1 MAATSEINL
10 PQLHQKQQLAYDS
23 VASEILYGGAT
34 RGGKSFFVR
43 WALIN
48 WCSQIPN
55 LQCDIFRLHFDDVIG
70 NHMEG
75 DAGFP
80 VLLANWAKDKLVTIT
95 QTEIRFNFNGSLISL
110 EHCNDDRAMLKHQ
123 GIPKHVRVFEEA
135 TQISERRIRWLRGWV
150 SMSES
155 MKAKVPE
162 HLKVKDLSGNLIN
175 PFPKILY
182 TANPIG
188 ISAGYFRRTFVK
200 AAPKMEVFQA
210 AEEEGG
216 FLRQYIPALVDD
228 NPSED
233 AIKTRQ
239 RMAGIGDS
247 AITDA
252 LLNENWDSPIGD
264 FFREYDENKHVVPDF
279 QPPTHWLKYRGFDWG
294 GADPFAVLWACV
306 SDGEDFQDGDKT
318 LWFPRGAI
326 IIYREW
332 YGCNPEKPNEG
343 LRMQNDEIAQG
354 IIDRTKERTS
364 GITLTDSLP
373 FAARGGPTIANIF
386 NDAGVPLTR
395 ADTDR
400 VKGWSIVRDRL
411 IGFSGFP
418 MLYICESCKYT
429 RDYFPALQRHKTK
442 VEDAVDSGE
451 ATHIMDVVRYI
462 CNTFDKVEDA
472 PPKPVLTIAANTPTF
487 NTALQKHLKSKHS
500 RNEY

>member
-1 MAATSEINL
+1 MATSEINL
-10 PQLHQKQQLAYDS
+10 PALHAKQQLAYDS
-23 VASEILYGGAT
+23 EASEILYGGAT

-80 VLLANWAKDKLVTIT
+80 VLLANWAKDKIVTIT

-110 EHCNDDRAMLKHQ
+110 EHCGDDRAMLKHQ

-150 SMSES
+150 SMSED
-155 MKAKVPE
+155 MKAKVPK
-162 HLKVKDLSGNLIN
+162 HLQIEKDGKLIN
-175 PFPKILY
+175 PFPKIIY

-188 ISAGYFRRTFVK
+188 VSAGYFRRTFVK
-200 AAPKMEVFQA
+200 AARKTEVFQA
-210 AEEEGG
+210 PEEEGG

-279 QPPTHWLKYRGFDWG
+279 EPPAHWLKYRGFDWG
-294 GADPFAVLWACV
+294 GSDPFAVLWCCV
-306 SDGEDFQDGDKT
+306 SDGEEFESKNKT
-318 LWFPRGAI
+318 LWFPRGALI
-326 IIYREW
+326 LYREW
-332 YGCNPEKPNEG
+332 YGCNSEKPSEG
-343 LRMQNDEIAQG
+343 LRMKNEEIAQG
-354 IIDRTKERTS
+354 ILDRTLEKTS

-373 FAARGGPTIANIF
+373 FKSLGGPTISDIF
-386 NDAGVPLTR
+386 FNCGVPLIK
-395 ADTDR
+395 ADTER
-400 VKGWSIVRDRL
+400 VKGWSVVRDRL
-411 IGFSGFP
+411 IGVSGFP
-418 MLYICESCKYT
+418 MIYICESCKYT

-442 VEDAVDSGE
+442 VEDAVEEGE
-451 ATHIMDVVRYI
+451 ATHIMDVVRYL
-462 CNTFDKVEDA
+462 CNTFEKVNEA
-472 PPKPVLTIAANTPTF
+472 PPSPVLTIESKTPTF
-487 NTALQKHLKSKHS
+487 DSVFKSHLKKIKK
-500 RNEY
+500 NNDGY